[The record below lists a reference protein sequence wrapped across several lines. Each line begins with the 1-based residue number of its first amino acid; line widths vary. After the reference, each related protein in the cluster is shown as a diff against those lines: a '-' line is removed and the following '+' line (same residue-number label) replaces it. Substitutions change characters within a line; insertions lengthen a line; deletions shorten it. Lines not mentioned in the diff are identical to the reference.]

1 MKTRVRFSANAM
13 SENDFLV
20 FSGIPPSLTTL
31 NRRQGR
37 GGGGGGGDPE
47 TSQRSSR
54 LPEIKLSC
62 IHTWILWS
70 LL

>member
-20 FSGIPPSLTTL
+20 FSGIPPKPDNITPEK
-31 NRRQGR
+31 RWRWR
-37 GGGGGGGDPE
+37 WGDPE
-47 TSQRSSR
+47 PSQRSSR

>member
-1 MKTRVRFSANAM
+1 MKTRIRFCANAM

-31 NRRQGR
+31 HRRQ
-37 GGGGGGGDPE
+37 GGGGGGGDPDL
-47 TSQRSSR
+47 SQRSSR